1 MTKYWLCLR
10 PLAGRYGFRE
20 NKSRPLTLR
29 GWRGM
34 RQKVNSGSPG
44 GMSVLLGTKRCAQEP
59 RAQRRAPIGLGGAV
73 SRAGG
78 VRTWPMEG
86 PGRVCS
92 RGCSWCG
99 GQASGTA
106 GMWGS
111 QGDVG
116 GCAELGRSGRDG
128 LSGCGDTRRPPQ
140 EPGVCSE
147 SNGKSQIRCAPRG
160 PGQGWTQRSGEEK
173 LMGRFHKQGPPAPTS
188 EQVTVWLV
196 EILFR

>member
-1 MTKYWLCLR
+1 M
-10 PLAGRYGFRE
+10 
-20 NKSRPLTLR
+20 SRLLVVAFPISILFIISIDIKIKTGAVRGAEARLR
-29 GWRGM
+29 GLRE
-34 RQKVNSGSPG
+34 
-44 GMSVLLGTKRCAQEP
+44 C
-59 RAQRRAPIGLGGAV
+59 
-73 SRAGG
+73 G
-78 VRTWPMEG
+78 VGTWPMEG